1 MIRNYIIDDI
11 VDFGLIYQIW
21 AKVHDSEDTENSFY
35 VHFLNVE
42 EQPINLKVGSKI
54 KGELYIDVK
63 NSSVSKEYNSN
74 LMHTQSWPKKIGHD
88 SDIVAVVDV
97 IQVIDEFS
105 ALVKTDFYKSGII
118 VEFNTKMMLHE
129 NDRIHIEGLLELD
142 YEA

>member
-21 AKVHDSEDTENSFY
+21 AKVHDTEDTENSFY
-35 VHFLNVE
+35 VHFINVE
-42 EQPINLKVGSKI
+42 EQPINLKVGSEI

-74 LMHTQSWPKKIGHD
+74 LMHTQNCPEKLGHD
-88 SDIVAVVDV
+88 SYIVAVVDV

-105 ALVKTDFYKSGII
+105 ALVKTDFYKSGLII
-118 VEFNTKMMLHE
+118 EFNTKMMLHE